1 MRKTELADMASR
13 ANRLKTVKCTRCLK
27 RILIEESEKI
37 KSFPQVR
44 RVCKQCF
51 KELREKV

>member
-27 RILIEESEKI
+27 RIPIEESEKI

-51 KELREKV
+51 KELKEK